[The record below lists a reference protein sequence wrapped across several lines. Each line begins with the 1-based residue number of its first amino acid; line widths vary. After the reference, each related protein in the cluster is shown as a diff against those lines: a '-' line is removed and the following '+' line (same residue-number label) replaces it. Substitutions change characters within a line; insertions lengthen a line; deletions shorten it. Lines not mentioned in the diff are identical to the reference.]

1 MAERKPASLLD
12 FAIAASIAVVPVL
25 LGVVLLVAVIRPADV
40 EASGRSPQERYLS
53 ARLVAALKTFE
64 PAVLRRSAINARI
77 PDGAG
82 VLVALPACQRE
93 WRGASPW
100 RAWLAENGLARTPPP
115 PPAEQVAA
123 QLAGFDAA
131 LLAFSSRSNP
141 RVEHPVGFD
150 AERWLA
156 AAAAALA
163 RPIENPDAPAHPFRL
178 RCADLADALG
188 ALGRSDGAML
198 DSLAWR
204 GSESRIALARWPQEQ
219 EMLIPAH
226 QVMRRN
232 PWGGVGGCIYFGG
245 EAAEEGGEHAF
256 LAAPR
261 SPQRRVCALPEL
273 ARADAAASA
282 PLPGDAPPARVLAG
296 EPGLADPLD
305 DSRWSV
311 PPSLQS
317 MLQPTG
323 ALYRVQTAGGAP
335 ASAEG
340 ADPHAAPNRIVL
352 DGSGVDVGFS
362 IDLSIDPA
370 LQTLAQNTVS

>member
-64 PAVLRRSAINARI
+64 PAVLRRSAISARI
-77 PDGAG
+77 PDAAG

-131 LLAFSSRSNP
+131 LLAFSSRSNS

-150 AERWLA
+150 AGRWLA

-204 GSESRIALARWPQEQ
+204 GSESRIALARWPQDQ

-226 QVMRRN
+226 R
-232 PWGGVGGCIYFGG
+232 
-245 EAAEEGGEHAF
+245 
-256 LAAPR
+256 
-261 SPQRRVCALPEL
+261 
-273 ARADAAASA
+273 
-282 PLPGDAPPARVLAG
+282 
-296 EPGLADPLD
+296 
-305 DSRWSV
+305 
-311 PPSLQS
+311 
-317 MLQPTG
+317 
-323 ALYRVQTAGGAP
+323 
-335 ASAEG
+335 
-340 ADPHAAPNRIVL
+340 
-352 DGSGVDVGFS
+352 
-362 IDLSIDPA
+362 
-370 LQTLAQNTVS
+370 